1 MKVFPSSA
9 FMDEKSLFATGPPP
23 AGGVG
28 AGWGG
33 FVGNGVVGAGLGGN
47 VGNGVVGA
55 DWGGSV
61 GADWGGLV
69 GNGVMGA
76 DWGGSVKAG
85 CGAGVTFACGLG
97 VRGLVGFGA
106 GCGGIAGIELCNI
119 RVQKATSSVISSA
132 SFFPCCFFVT
142 RCCFWLP

>member
-1 MKVFPSSA
+1 M
-9 FMDEKSLFATGPPP
+9 
-23 AGGVG
+23 
-28 AGWGG
+28 
-33 FVGNGVVGAGLGGN
+33 GNGVVGAGLGGN

-85 CGAGVTFACGLG
+85 CGAGVLYCLFKMD
-97 VRGLVGFGA
+97 RF
-106 GCGGIAGIELCNI
+106 I
-119 RVQKATSSVISSA
+119 RKILLDHTTHIHKSSGMK
-132 SFFPCCFFVT
+132 
-142 RCCFWLP
+142 